1 MEIAF
6 INLLQIFTGLMCFL
20 SVTMLTKQRLCNKFL
35 FPFILFPIKH
45 SSLFFRQCRYNRCF
59 PFHPLT
65 VYRAFSSGLGPGK
78 QRSAGSKVGTW
89 LTRKR
94 RALSCCAA
102 CTRLPPGGQSMQN
115 VYLATEETPGDLLAN
130 YRSGH
135 GKR

>member
-1 MEIAF
+1 MRFLTVAMLIQAVTVFFVLQKLYPTFPRERRRKNWGHKSIPS
-6 INLLQIFTGLMCFL
+6 LL
-20 SVTMLTKQRLCNKFL
+20 
-35 FPFILFPIKH
+35 ILFH
-45 SSLFFRQCRYNRCF
+45 L
-59 PFHPLT
+59 LT

-78 QRSAGSKVGTW
+78 RSAGSKVGTW

-102 CTRLPPGGQSMQN
+102 CTRSPAGPSMQN

-135 GKR
+135 GQR